1 LKKREKKI
9 HGKLERPEMKPVII
23 ILIIFLLV
31 TINCKQLSQPTAQHL
46 NPGDYLQISLSVQ
59 DLDSSL
65 LFYQKLGFE
74 EINTSETAAVP
85 WALISDGWK
94 MFMMS
99 QNPYP
104 SPALTYYSKDL
115 SWRIDS
121 LKVEKISYEDVTN
134 ATDPSRTLL
143 LIAPDSMSI
152 TLIKLDINKLPRP
165 EDSSFT
171 FLGEFKEISMPVND
185 LAASLGYWTRFG
197 FSIIASGEEPLP
209 WAMVSDQKLTLGFY
223 ETDLLAGIAFT
234 YESKDVEKTLI
245 DLKNREIPVFDV
257 KLLPD
262 NFRFGFSSPD
272 GQIFYVRAKSD
283 NQSSKTRIPFRK
295 DLIAGF

>member
-1 LKKREKKI
+1 
-9 HGKLERPEMKPVII
+9 MKPVII
-23 ILIIFLLV
+23 ILITFLLV
-31 TINCKQLSQPTAQHL
+31 TINCKQISHPPARHF

-65 LFYQKLGFE
+65 LFYQKLGFKG
-74 EINTSETAAVP
+74 INLSETAAVP

-99 QNPYP
+99 QNPFP

-121 LKVEKISYEDVTN
+121 LKAEKISYEDVTN

-143 LIAPDSMSI
+143 LLAPDSMSI

-165 EDSSFT
+165 DDNSFT

-185 LAASLGYWTRFG
+185 LAASLNYWTRFG

-209 WAMVSDQKLTLGFY
+209 WATVSDQKLTLGFY
-223 ETDLLAGIAFT
+223 QTTILTGIAFT
-234 YESKDVEKTLI
+234 YESKNVEKTLM
-245 DLKNREIPVFDV
+245 DLKRKNIPVFEV

-262 NFRFGFSSPD
+262 IFRFGFSSPD
-272 GQIFYVRAKSD
+272 GQLFYVSTKSD
-283 NQSSKTRIPFRK
+283 K
-295 DLIAGF
+295 